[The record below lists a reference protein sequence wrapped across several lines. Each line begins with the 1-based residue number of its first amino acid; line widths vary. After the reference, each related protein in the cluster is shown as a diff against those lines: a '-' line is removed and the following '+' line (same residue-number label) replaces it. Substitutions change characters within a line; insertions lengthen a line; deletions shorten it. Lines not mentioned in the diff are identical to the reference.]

1 VGHAVFNFISNSKM
15 EAPPVK
21 WERGENSFLFYVRC
35 SLSMHKKDKKTH
47 AFSNVLVRTT
57 KKINSLNIELILSGK
72 FGLETISRKK
82 AKNLKN

>member
-1 VGHAVFNFISNSKM
+1 
-15 EAPPVK
+15 
-21 WERGENSFLFYVRC
+21 
-35 SLSMHKKDKKTH
+35 MHKKDKKTH